1 MANINETAVSTLND
15 LIETCK
21 DGESGFRTAAEG
33 VKDSQLK
40 SLFEEYAQQ
49 RAQFATELSLEVERL
64 GGKAQSGG
72 SVAGA
77 VHRGWLNIKNAVTG
91 GKEDAIISECERGE
105 DVAVRS
111 FEVALKRELPESVR
125 TIVESQYEEI
135 KEAHDDIR
143 ALEKAGS
150 SRGQDAF

>member
-1 MANINETAVSTLND
+1 MANVNEAAVSTLND

-21 DGESGFRTAAEG
+21 DGQNGFRTAAEG

-49 RAQFATELSLEVERL
+49 REQFAGELALEVERL
-64 GGKAQSGG
+64 GGKPQGSG

-77 VHRGWLNIKNAVTG
+77 VHRGWLNIKTAVTG

-111 FEVALKRELPESVR
+111 YEAALKRDLPESVR

-150 SRGQDAF
+150 QRSGREF